1 MLAEA
6 ATTVPD
12 WILAVVGTLVA
23 MGIIATISM
32 FTLILQR
39 LTRIETKMESGEDR
53 FEDNGE
59 RLDRHSDRI
68 RDLERS
74 DDKRSGRSERTGT
87 GSEGAL
93 KPRRA

>member
-1 MLAEA
+1 MLAET

-12 WILAVVGTLVA
+12 WILAVVGTLVGA
-23 MGIIATISM
+23 GIIATISM

-39 LTRIETKMESGEDR
+39 LARIETKMEGGEER
-53 FEDNGE
+53 FQENGD
-59 RLDRHSDRI
+59 RLDRHSKRI
-68 RDLERS
+68 RDLEREE
-74 DDKRSGRSERTGT
+74 DRRSGRGDRA